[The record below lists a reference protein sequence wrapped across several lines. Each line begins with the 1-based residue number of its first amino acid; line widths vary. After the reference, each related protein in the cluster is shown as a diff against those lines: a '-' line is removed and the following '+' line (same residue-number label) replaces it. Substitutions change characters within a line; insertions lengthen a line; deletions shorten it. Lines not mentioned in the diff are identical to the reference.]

1 MLGSRGAKIPGPPLL
16 KIISYA
22 CVDLGGRGQGISP
35 PTSPRKNI
43 KIIIF
48 TYKVTVNRILKECI
62 KKHHSYTVLVII
74 VKAHNLSHLL
84 SFFLQKHMMYVQMQC
99 IQT

>member
-1 MLGSRGAKIPGPPLL
+1 MLGSRGAKIPGPPPL
-16 KIISYA
+16 KNYLICMRGS
-22 CVDLGGRGQGISP
+22 GGRGQGISP
-35 PTSPRKNI
+35 PPPRKNI

-74 VKAHNLSHLL
+74 MKAHNLSHLL
-84 SFFLQKHMMYVQMQC
+84 SF
-99 IQT
+99 

>member
-1 MLGSRGAKIPGPPLL
+1 MLGSRGAKILRLPLI

-22 CVDLGGRGQGISP
+22 CVDLGGGVKESLP
-35 PTSPRKNI
+35 PPSPRKNI

-48 TYKVTVNRILKECI
+48 TYKVTVNRIFKECAYMYMY
-62 KKHHSYTVLVII
+62 KKSTTLIL
-74 VKAHNLSHLL
+74 KAHNLSHLL

>member
-1 MLGSRGAKIPGPPLL
+1 MLGSRGAKIPGLPLL

-22 CVDLGGRGQGISP
+22 CVDLGGGVKESP
-35 PTSPRKNI
+35 PPSPWKNI

-62 KKHHSYTVLVII
+62 KKHHSYSSCNNSESTQFKSL
-74 VKAHNLSHLL
+74 A
-84 SFFLQKHMMYVQMQC
+84 
-99 IQT
+99 